1 MKLRDTVADLADSLE
16 LPEEA
21 VSDAMRVTLI
31 GQGGAPWWSI
41 TADCSDTTRRASR

>member
-31 GQGGAPWWSI
+31 VGGAPWWSI

>member
-31 GQGGAPWWSI
+31 GRRSI